1 MKYVSATEVQN
12 HFGKY
17 LKEAMMGE
25 KIVITKNGKAIA
37 QLVSETNKNQFVV
50 DRLRGI
56 VNYSATSNRAS
67 SLLKRSRKGY
77 LLFLL
82 DRVIYYGIVLA
93 MRPVVQQANPG
104 VPPVYITASYAASE
118 QFFR

>member
-1 MKYVSATEVQN
+1 MTRPSTSN
-12 HFGKY
+12 
-17 LKEAMMGE
+17 
-25 KIVITKNGKAIA
+25 TKSYDLN
-37 QLVSETNKNQFVV
+37 
-50 DRLRGI
+50 

-67 SLLKRSRKGY
+67 SLIDSSHKGY

-82 DRVIYYGIVLA
+82 DRVTYYGIVLA

-104 VPPVYITASYAASE
+104 VPPVYITVGYTASE

>member
-1 MKYVSATEVQN
+1 MARYRRSGQMNLSDLNVKHHLFEVAKYWIETYDIDGMRLDSADVMD
-12 HFGKY
+12 F
-17 LKEAMMGE
+17 
-25 KIVITKNGKAIA
+25 
-37 QLVSETNKNQFVV
+37 QF
-50 DRLRGI
+50 
-56 VNYSATSNRAS
+56 VNYSTTSNRAS